1 MNFHKARFWLQWHSE
16 HATTFLQP
24 DSAYWNKTKI
34 NQKVTLTFIILTWT
48 ETLKYL
54 KIYYFD
60 TMLDPFING
69 KSNHIS
75 FLMREPLHINLA
87 NFLKS
92 TKTELLKITK
102 ASSIYII
109 LNDSINRII
118 YTFIVHNLSLRR
130 KRTKILVL
138 ALKP

>member
-1 MNFHKARFWLQWHSE
+1 
-16 HATTFLQP
+16 
-24 DSAYWNKTKI
+24 
-34 NQKVTLTFIILTWT
+34 
-48 ETLKYL
+48 
-54 KIYYFD
+54 
-60 TMLDPFING
+60 MLDPFING
-69 KSNHIS
+69 KSNHVS
-75 FLMREPLHINLA
+75 FLMRESLRINLA

-102 ASSIYII
+102 ASSIYVV

-138 ALKP
+138 TLKP